1 MPGFFHRAR
10 HEPAAHKEKSPPR
23 PEPGRAG
30 REGLGGGYL
39 LSLYVRSPPSGL
51 NDSTVYPAFFNAPAT
66 KPRTVCRC
74 QPMVSME
81 STSKCTWGEG

>member
-1 MPGFFHRAR
+1 
-10 HEPAAHKEKSPPR
+10 
-23 PEPGRAG
+23 
-30 REGLGGGYL
+30 
-39 LSLYVRSPPSGL
+39 
-51 NDSTVYPAFFNAPAT
+51 VYPAFFNAPAT